1 MTATGADYDGLSVL
15 CLKRRFIGS
24 QNSGGEGWLV
34 SVQSSLTDVVRLCG
48 WIRGRPADSECAVI
62 EHQQFQT
69 VNGLAL
75 SCQAVQPWLATER
88 ERKQGQR

>member
-34 SVQSSLTDVVRLCG
+34 SVQSSLTDASVYVAGYAAVRP
-48 WIRGRPADSECAVI
+48 IRSAP
-62 EHQQFQT
+62 
-69 VNGLAL
+69 
-75 SCQAVQPWLATER
+75 
-88 ERKQGQR
+88 